1 VAVPRGVA
9 RLFRLIG
16 RELPVEQEV
25 DAELAFHLEAETARL
40 VSRGMRPDT
49 AHQEARRRFGDL
61 GSTRK
66 VLVTIDK
73 QRRGRERRAGWFED
87 LRQDLGYALRGLRR
101 QPGFAALVIA
111 TLGLGVGANA
121 TMFGIVDRILF
132 RPPAF
137 LKDPARSDRVFLRY
151 PGEEGERL
159 DNNISYHRYRD
170 LIAGARTLSASAAFY
185 EADRIVGV
193 GEPARELAVSLVS
206 AGFWGMFDV
215 RPKLGRFFG
224 EAEDRPPAGTAV
236 AVLGYGY
243 WQSAYGGDPAALG
256 NSVFIGSRP
265 YTIIGVAP
273 RGFEGLSLRQV
284 ALFIPLTA
292 GAFDDAGDRYVER
305 YGFSWLEIL
314 LQRRP
319 GVSREAANA
328 DLTLLFQQ
336 SLAAQPGAQPES
348 VARSR
353 VELAPVLHDRGPA
366 PRREAKV
373 ALWLAGVAVVVL
385 LIACANVANLLLA
398 RALRRR
404 REIAVRLALGVSRG
418 RLLRQLLTESTLLAL
433 LGGGSGLLLAH
444 YGGGVLRQA
453 LLSYV
458 DWTSTT
464 LFDRRMLLF
473 TALSALLTGVLTG
486 VLPAFQSGRT
496 EVTGALKAGGREGG
510 HRSTRLRTGLLVVQ
524 AALSVMLLIG
534 SGLFLRSLRNV
545 GAVDL
550 GYQPSRL
557 LFVNSDF
564 RGTKL
569 SPADRN
575 ALQQRMLERAR
586 ALPGVQG
593 AAATYATP
601 YWASLVEDVFVPG
614 RGNINSLGPLY
625 LNRVSGD
632 YFATTGTPIVRG
644 RALTEADRSPPAS
657 AAVVSETMA
666 RKVWPGQD
674 AIGQCLK
681 QDADSM
687 PCSQVVGIAKDVRWG
702 SLGDADR
709 MQHYHP
715 LPLDGRGNLYVRTAG
730 DPRRLVEP
738 LRRELQ
744 ALVPGTMFVTVQPL
758 FTTLDPVFR
767 PWRLGATMFT
777 LFGGLALLV
786 AAIGLYGV
794 IAYSVTQ
801 RLHEMG
807 VRVAL
812 GARTGDLLRLVVGE
826 GIRVALLGIVLGGA
840 AAFLAGKLIA
850 SLLFGVPSRDPLTF
864 AVVALVL
871 LLTAT
876 LASLVPALRAS
887 RVDPNLALRA
897 E

>member
-1 VAVPRGVA
+1 MAFAGLR
-9 RLFRLIG
+9 RLFRLVV
-16 RELPVEQEV
+16 RPPAVEQEV
-25 DAELAFHLEAETARL
+25 DAELRFHLEAETEAL
-40 VSRGMRPDT
+40 VARGMRPD
-49 AHQEARRRFGDL
+49 AARQEARRRFGDL
-61 GSTRK
+61 GSTRE

-73 QRRGRERRAGWFED
+73 QRRGQERRAGWLED
-87 LRQDLGYALRGLRR
+87 LRQDFGYALRGFRR
-101 QPGFAALVIA
+101 QPGFAALVVA
-111 TLGLGVGANA
+111 TLGLGIGANA

-137 LKDPARSDRVFLRY
+137 LKDPALSDRVYLRY
-151 PGEEGERL
+151 PNDEGGERV

-170 LIAGARTLSASAAFY
+170 LVAGARTLSAGAAFFD
-185 EADRIVGV
+185 ADRIVGI
-193 GEPARELAVSLVS
+193 GEPARELGVSLVS
-206 AGFWGMFDV
+206 AGFWRMFEV
-215 RPKLGRFFG
+215 RPILGRFFS
-224 EAEDRPPAGTAV
+224 EAEDQPPAGTAV

-243 WQSAYGGDPAALG
+243 WQSAYGGDRSALG
-256 NSVFIGSRP
+256 KSVFVGARP

-284 ALFIPLTA
+284 SLFIPITA
-292 GAFDDAGDRYVER
+292 GAYDDAGDRYVDR

-319 GVSREAANA
+319 GVSREAADA
-328 DLTLLFQQ
+328 DLTLVYQQ
-336 SLAAQPGAQPES
+336 SLAAQPGAKPATVS
-348 VARSR
+348 RSR
-353 VELAPVLHDRGPA
+353 VELAPVLHDRGPE
-366 PRREAKV
+366 PRGEARV
-373 ALWLAGVAVVVL
+373 AIWLAGVAVVVL

-404 REIAVRLALGVSRG
+404 REIAVRLALGVARG
-418 RLLRQLLTESTLLAL
+418 RLLRQLLTESTLLTL
-433 LGGGSGLLLAH
+433 LGGASGLLIAH
-444 YGGGVLRQA
+444 YGGGVLRKA

-458 DWTSTT
+458 DWTVTT
-464 LFDRRMLLF
+464 LFDRRILLF
-473 TALSALLTGVLTG
+473 TAASALLTGVLTG
-486 VLPAFQSGRT
+486 VIPALQAGRT
-496 EVTGALKAGGREGG
+496 EVTGALKAGGREGS
-510 HRSTRLRTGLLVVQ
+510 HRTTRLRASLLVVQ

-550 GYQPSRL
+550 GYQPGRL
-557 LFVNSDF
+557 LFVNTDF

-569 SPADRN
+569 SPAERN

-586 ALPGVQG
+586 ALPGVQS
-593 AAATYATP
+593 AAVTFGTP

-614 RGNINSLGPLY
+614 RGNINSLGALY

-632 YFATTGTPIVRG
+632 YFTTTGTPIVRG
-644 RALTEADRSPPAS
+644 RALTEADRIPPAA

-666 RKVWPGQD
+666 RRVWPGQE

-681 QDADSM
+681 QDADTM

-702 SLGDADR
+702 SLGDEDR

-715 LPLDGRGNLYVRTAG
+715 LPLDGRGRIYVRTAG
-730 DPRRLVEP
+730 DPRRQAEP

-744 ALVPGTMFVTVQPL
+744 ALVPGTTFVTVQPL
-758 FTTLDPVFR
+758 TLTLDPVFR

-826 GIRVALLGIVLGGA
+826 GIRVALIGILLGA
-840 AAFLAGKLIA
+840 AGAFMAGKLIA
-850 SLLFGVPSRDPLTF
+850 SLLFGVPARDPLTF
-864 AVVALVL
+864 GIVAAVL
-871 LLTAT
+871 LLVAI
-876 LASLVPALRAS
+876 LASLVPAWRAS

>member
-1 VAVPRGVA
+1 MNLRGV
-9 RLFRLIG
+9 RKLFRLIG
-16 RELPVEQEV
+16 RDEPVEQEV
-25 DAELAFHLEAETARL
+25 DAELEFHLEAEAARL
-40 VSRGMRPDT
+40 VALGMHPDA

-61 GSTRK
+61 RFTRE

-73 QRRGRERRAGWFED
+73 QRRGQQRRAGWVED
-87 LRQDLGYALRGLRR
+87 LRQDLGYALRGFRR
-101 QPGFAALVIA
+101 QPAFAALVIA
-111 TLGLGVGANA
+111 TLGLGIGANA

-137 LKDPARSDRVFLRY
+137 LKDPALSDRVYLRY
-151 PGEEGERL
+151 PDEDGERV

-170 LIAGARTLSASAAFY
+170 LVAGARTLSGGAAFF

-193 GEPARELAVSLVS
+193 GDPAREMAVSLVS
-206 AGFWGMFDV
+206 AGFWGMFDA
-215 RPKLGRFFG
+215 RPSLGRFFG

-243 WQSAYGGDPAALG
+243 WQSAYGGDPSALG
-256 NSVFIGSRP
+256 KSVFLGARP

-273 RGFEGLSLRQV
+273 PGFEGLSLRKV
-284 ALFIPLTA
+284 SLYIPITA
-292 GAFDDAGDRYVER
+292 GAFDDAGDRYVDR

-314 LQRRP
+314 LRRRP
-319 GVSREAANA
+319 GVSREAAST
-328 DLTLLFQQ
+328 DLTQVLRQ
-336 SLAAQPGAQPES
+336 SLSAQPGAKPEN

-353 VELAPVLHDRGPA
+353 VELAPVLHDRGPE
-366 PRREAKV
+366 PRGEARV

-404 REIAVRLALGVSRG
+404 REIAVRLALGVAPG
-418 RLLRQLLTESTLLAL
+418 RLLRQLLTESTVLAL
-433 LGGGSGLLLAH
+433 LGGASGLLLAH
-444 YGGGVLRQA
+444 YGGGVLRRA

-458 DWTSTT
+458 DWNATA
-464 LFDRRMLLF
+464 LFDRRILLF
-473 TALSALLTGVLTG
+473 TVLSALLTSVLTG
-486 VLPAFQSGRT
+486 VLPALQAGRT
-496 EVTGALKAGGREGG
+496 QMTGALKAGGREGG
-510 HRSTRLRTGLLVVQ
+510 HGTTRLRSGLLVVQ

-534 SGLFLRSLRNV
+534 SGLFLRSLRKV

-550 GYQPSRL
+550 GYQPGQL
-557 LFVNSDF
+557 LFVNTDF

-569 SPADRN
+569 APGDRN
-575 ALQQRMLERAR
+575 ALQQRMLERTR
-586 ALPGVQG
+586 AFPGVLS
-593 AAATYATP
+593 ATVTWATP
-601 YWASLVEDVFVPG
+601 YWTSDVEDVFVPG
-614 RGNINSLGPLY
+614 RGNVNSLGPLY

-632 YFATTGTPIVRG
+632 YFTTTGTPIVRG
-644 RALTEADRSPPAS
+644 RALTEADRTPPAA

-681 QDADSM
+681 QDADTM

-702 SLGDADR
+702 SFGDEDR

-715 LPLDGRGNLYVRTAG
+715 IPLDGRGRLYVRTSG
-730 DPRRLVEP
+730 EPRRLAEP

-744 ALVPGTMFVTVQPL
+744 ALVPGTTFVTVQPL
-758 FTTLDPVFR
+758 TMTLDPVFR

-794 IAYSVTQ
+794 IAYNVTQ

-812 GARTGDLLRLVVGE
+812 GARTGNLIRLVVGE
-826 GIRVALLGIVLGGA
+826 GIRVTLIGIVLGAAGA
-840 AAFLAGKLIA
+840 FVAGKLIA
-850 SLLFGVPSRDPLTF
+850 SLLFGVPSYDPLTF
-864 AVVALVL
+864 GVVAIL
-871 LLTAT
+871 LLVVATA
-876 LASLVPALRAS
+876 ASLIPAWRAS

>member
-1 VAVPRGVA
+1 MAFPGLR
-9 RLFRLIG
+9 RLFRLSV
-16 RELPVEQEV
+16 RPPAVEQEV
-25 DAELAFHLEAETARL
+25 DAELEFHLDAEAARL
-40 VSRGMRPDT
+40 AGLGMRPD
-49 AHQEARRRFGDL
+49 AARAEARRRFGDL
-61 GSTRK
+61 RYTREA
-66 VLVTIDK
+66 LVTIDK
-73 QRRGRERRAGWFED
+73 QRRGPQRRAGWVED
-87 LRQDLGYALRGLRR
+87 LRQDLGYALRGFRR

-111 TLGLGVGANA
+111 TLGLGIGANA

-137 LKDPARSDRVFLRY
+137 LKEPALSDRVYLRY
-151 PGEEGERL
+151 PDDDGSERI

-170 LIAGARTLSASAAFY
+170 LVAGARTLAAGAAFF

-193 GEPARELAVSLVS
+193 GDPAREMAVSLVS
-206 AGFWGMFDV
+206 AGFWGMFDA
-215 RPKLGRFFG
+215 RPSLGRFFG
-224 EAEDRPPAGTAV
+224 EPEDRPPAGTAV

-256 NSVFIGSRP
+256 KSVFIAARP

-284 ALFIPLTA
+284 SLFIPITA
-292 GAFDDAGDRYVER
+292 GAFDDVGDRYVDR

-314 LQRRP
+314 LRRLP
-319 GVSREAANA
+319 GVSREAANT
-328 DLTLLFQQ
+328 DLTQVFRQ
-336 SLAAQPGAQPES
+336 SVSAQPGAKPENVS
-348 VARSR
+348 RSR
-353 VELAPVLHDRGPA
+353 VELAPVLHDRGPE
-366 PRREAKV
+366 PRGEARV

-404 REIAVRLALGVSRG
+404 REIAVRLALGVARG
-418 RLLRQLLTESTLLAL
+418 RLLRQLLTESTMLAL
-433 LGGGSGLLLAH
+433 LGGASGLLIAH
-444 YGGGVLRQA
+444 YGGGVLRRT

-458 DWTSTT
+458 DWNATA
-464 LFDRRMLLF
+464 LFDRRILLF

-486 VLPAFQSGRT
+486 VLPALQAGRT
-496 EVTGALKAGGREGG
+496 EMTGALKAGGREGG
-510 HRSTRLRTGLLVVQ
+510 HRTTRLRAGLLVVQ

-550 GYQPSRL
+550 GYQPGRL
-557 LFVNSDF
+557 LFVNTDF
-564 RGTKL
+564 RGTQL
-569 SPADRN
+569 SPGDRN
-575 ALQQRMLERAR
+575 ALQQRMLERTR
-586 ALPGVQG
+586 ALPGVLS
-593 AAATYATP
+593 ATVTWATP
-601 YWASLVEDVFVPG
+601 DWASMVEDVFVPG
-614 RGNINSLGPLY
+614 RGNVNNLGPLY
-625 LNRVSGD
+625 LNRVAGD
-632 YFATTGTPIVRG
+632 YFTTTGTPIVRG
-644 RALTEADRSPPAS
+644 RALTEGDRTPPAA

-681 QDADSM
+681 QDADTM

-702 SLGDADR
+702 SFGDEDR

-715 LPLDGRGNLYVRTAG
+715 IPLDGRGNLYVRTSG
-730 DPRRLVEP
+730 DPRRLAEP

-744 ALVPGTMFVTVQPL
+744 ALVPGTTFVTVQPL
-758 FTTLDPVFR
+758 TMTLDPVFR
-767 PWRLGATMFT
+767 PWRLGATMLT

-812 GARTGDLLRLVVGE
+812 GARTGNLIRLVVGE
-826 GIRVALLGIVLGGA
+826 GIRVTLIGIVLGAAGA
-840 AAFLAGKLIA
+840 FAAGKLIA
-850 SLLFGVPSRDPLTF
+850 SLLFGVPSYDPLTF
-864 AVVALVL
+864 GVVAVL
-871 LLTAT
+871 LLVVATA
-876 LASLVPALRAS
+876 ASLIPAWRAS